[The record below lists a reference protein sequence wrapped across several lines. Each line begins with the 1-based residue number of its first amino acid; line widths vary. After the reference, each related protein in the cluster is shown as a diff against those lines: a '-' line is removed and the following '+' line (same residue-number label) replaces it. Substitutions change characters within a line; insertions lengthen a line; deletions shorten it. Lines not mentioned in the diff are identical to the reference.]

1 MPKETPGESGGT
13 VDAAD
18 SKSAD
23 ASRVGSNPSSR
34 TTGKTGISLG
44 TNMLFQRI
52 KDPRRRV
59 LLQWRAAFGGAV
71 VLLASAYGLIS
82 LFGGPKLLLSFCFT
96 LLALNIFG
104 FIYTFVGL

>member
-1 MPKETPGESGGT
+1 M
-13 VDAAD
+13 
-18 SKSAD
+18 
-23 ASRVGSNPSSR
+23 
-34 TTGKTGISLG
+34 GISFG
-44 TNMLFQRI
+44 TTMLFQRI

-59 LLQWRAAFGGAV
+59 LLQWRTGFGSAV

-82 LFGGPKLLLSFCFT
+82 LLGGPKLLLSICFT